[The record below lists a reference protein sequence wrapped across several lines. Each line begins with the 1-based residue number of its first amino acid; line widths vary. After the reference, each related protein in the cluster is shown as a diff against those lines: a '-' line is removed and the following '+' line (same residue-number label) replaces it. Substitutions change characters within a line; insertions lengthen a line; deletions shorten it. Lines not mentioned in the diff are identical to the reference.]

1 MNTRRTMSRTPTGSK
16 QKPKP
21 RGRRVK
27 REVSLEGLKQ
37 LALIWFYVSDLRASV
52 RYYRERVGFKLLF
65 LDEKAGWATFSTGA
79 EGVELGLMLWGLGGR
94 VPRGGG
100 ACPMFEVVE
109 IETSRRALEARGVEF
124 DGEIIG
130 EEGVR
135 RHTTFH
141 DPDGNPI
148 QLTQSW

>member
-1 MNTRRTMSRTPTGSK
+1 
-16 QKPKP
+16 
-21 RGRRVK
+21 
-27 REVSLEGLKQ
+27 
-37 LALIWFYVSDLRASV
+37 
-52 RYYRERVGFKLLF
+52 
-65 LDEKAGWATFSTGA
+65 
-79 EGVELGLMLWGLGGR
+79 
-94 VPRGGG
+94 
-100 ACPMFEVVE
+100 VE